1 MAMLDAALR
10 LIITRSPRCSAE
22 AAEALRATMTK
33 RERYGSILRH
43 ALADPAADWT
53 EADREL
59 LAAATVD
66 DAAADA
72 AQLVIRSVPDDTRRA
87 IADGARARGIPQ
99 AEYLRRLL
107 VLREFVA
114 GVVADDTI
122 DAEALRRTVQ
132 VMGVL

>member
-1 MAMLDAALR
+1 MTND
-10 LIITRSPRCSAE
+10 RS
-22 AAEALRATMTK
+22 
-33 RERYGSILRH
+33 
-43 ALADPAADWT
+43 
-53 EADREL
+53 
-59 LAAATVD
+59 
-66 DAAADA
+66 
-72 AQLVIRSVPDDTRRA
+72 QLVIRSVPDDTRRA

-114 GVVADDTI
+114 GVVAEDSI